1 MGVLEVMIS
10 EEDNKKHA
18 NDLGYDLIC
27 DGQYTPEL
35 EREWNSILKIVPDY
49 YLSMWLLTVKS
60 VVVPPSAFKEKL
72 KEMIDDE

>member
-1 MGVLEVMIS
+1 MIS

-49 YLSMWLLTVKS
+49 YLSMWLLMNLPQNKILVKKILH
-60 VVVPPSAFKEKL
+60 FKEKL